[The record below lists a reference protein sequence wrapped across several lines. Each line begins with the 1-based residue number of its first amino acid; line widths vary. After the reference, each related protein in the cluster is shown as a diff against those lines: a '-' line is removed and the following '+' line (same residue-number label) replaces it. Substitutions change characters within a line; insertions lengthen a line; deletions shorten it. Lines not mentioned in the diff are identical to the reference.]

1 MPDPIA
7 ALHARYRA
15 GFPDKR
21 AELLNALS
29 AWRGHLESPEH
40 IAALYLLVHKLA
52 GSAGA
57 YGFDALTELART
69 ADRLLQP
76 HARRDEALADTQIA
90 LIDASVVAV
99 CDALASH

>member
-1 MPDPIA
+1 MSDPIA

-15 GFPDKR
+15 SFPEKR
-21 AELLNALS
+21 AELLAAL
-29 AWRGHLESPEH
+29 ADWRDQPQSPEA

-69 ADRLLQP
+69 ADRLLQV
-76 HARRDEALADTQIA
+76 HAKGGVPLGSGQVAPIDAATIAICEALASA
-90 LIDASVVAV
+90 
-99 CDALASH
+99 

>member
-1 MPDPIA
+1 MSDPIA

-15 GFPDKR
+15 SFPDKR
-21 AELLNALS
+21 AELLAALS
-29 AWRGHLESPEH
+29 AWRNQPTSVDA

-57 YGFDALTELART
+57 YGFDALTDLARS

-76 HARRDEALADTQIA
+76 HARGGEPLTNAHCAP
-90 LIDASVVAV
+90 IDAAVVAV
-99 CDALASH
+99 GEALASH